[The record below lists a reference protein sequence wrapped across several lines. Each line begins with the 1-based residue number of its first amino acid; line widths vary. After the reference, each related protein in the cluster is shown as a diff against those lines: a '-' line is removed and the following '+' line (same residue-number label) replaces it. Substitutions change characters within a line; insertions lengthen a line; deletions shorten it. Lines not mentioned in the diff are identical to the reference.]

1 MFKKINNKVKYD
13 LIFSIGEFCSCSELI
28 RTMNYQNYSYPFD
41 WIAGCTFLERAKIL
55 SNDFKDFINKEDLE
69 FLLSDP
75 NTNNDVYKN
84 KYNNLIFKHDFIK
97 GVDFDDIYSQI
108 KAKYDRRIK
117 RLLENINNSQNILII
132 YLEAPIKNHIYI
144 EDKDIIDGFNI
155 IKKRYPNK
163 NINLLYF
170 TNTEEKRIVD
180 LNENIRRFYLDYK
193 KNKDFEDNIPRLKV
207 LQKILKE
214 YKFEITLLKKI
225 QIFLLYFIPFK
236 PLRKKYKK
244 RFHVKC

>member
-1 MFKKINNKVKYD
+1 M
-13 LIFSIGEFCSCSELI
+13 
-28 RTMNYQNYSYPFD
+28 
-41 WIAGCTFLERAKIL
+41 
-55 SNDFKDFINKEDLE
+55 
-69 FLLSDP
+69 
-75 NTNNDVYKN
+75 
-84 KYNNLIFKHDFIK
+84 
-97 GVDFDDIYSQI
+97 DFDDIYSQI
-108 KAKYDRRIK
+108 KAKYDRRIN
-117 RLLENINNSQNILII
+117 RLLENINNSQNILIV
-132 YLEAPIKNHIYI
+132 YLEMPIKNHIYI
-144 EDKDIIDGFNI
+144 NDQEIIDGFNI

>member
-1 MFKKINNKVKYD
+1 M
-13 LIFSIGEFCSCSELI
+13 
-28 RTMNYQNYSYPFD
+28 
-41 WIAGCTFLERAKIL
+41 
-55 SNDFKDFINKEDLE
+55 
-69 FLLSDP
+69 
-75 NTNNDVYKN
+75 
-84 KYNNLIFKHDFIK
+84 
-97 GVDFDDIYSQI
+97 
-108 KAKYDRRIK
+108 
-117 RLLENINNSQNILII
+117 
-132 YLEAPIKNHIYI
+132 
-144 EDKDIIDGFNI
+144 IIDGFNI

-193 KNKDFEDNIPRLKV
+193 KNKDFENNIPRLKV

-236 PLRKKYKK
+236 LLRKKYKK